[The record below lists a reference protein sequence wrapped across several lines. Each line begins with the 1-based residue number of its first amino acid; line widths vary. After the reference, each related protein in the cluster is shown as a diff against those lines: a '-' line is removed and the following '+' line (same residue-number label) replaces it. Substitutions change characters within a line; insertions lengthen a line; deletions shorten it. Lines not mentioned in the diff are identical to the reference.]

1 MNYSIIQSAREKLN
15 KFEND
20 YQELVKKVNLSLFT
34 LAKTN
39 LNAEEKKKVWNGMA
53 EYTKNVIRKVIY
65 RVLLCHCSCNS

>member
-39 LNAEEKKKVWNGMA
+39 LNAEEK
-53 EYTKNVIRKVIY
+53 RKV
-65 RVLLCHCSCNS
+65 